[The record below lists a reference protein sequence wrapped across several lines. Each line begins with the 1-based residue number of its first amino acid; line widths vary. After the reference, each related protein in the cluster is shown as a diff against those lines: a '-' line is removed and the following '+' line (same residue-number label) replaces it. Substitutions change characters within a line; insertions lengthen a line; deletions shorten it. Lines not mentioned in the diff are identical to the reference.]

1 MVSMNP
7 SMKWMGS
14 TRDEVEL
21 DFFFIFNIAKIID
34 YNFEKQEDNT

>member
-21 DFFFIFNIAKIID
+21 DFFIFNIAKIID